1 MAGKNERPSQ
11 KIKPAKVHAI
21 RTSRRTAKFH
31 EEPDHI
37 GDKKIVRPAQPGS
50 RKRKR
55 AA

>member
-1 MAGKNERPSQ
+1 MAGKGERPNV
-11 KIKPAKVHAI
+11 KIKPAKVHSI
-21 RTSRRTAKFH
+21 RTSKRTKQLH

-37 GDKKIVRPAQPGS
+37 GDKKIVRPAQPGT